1 MKCNHCGKEIS
12 NDSNFCEFCGKK
24 VKKKMPVWAA
34 LLIVLGCVVVL
45 GLGVVTGLLISGNS
59 DSKEKP
65 APEPVVDT
73 LVEALPYEETMEA
86 PASVAEE
93 PTLAAQENGND
104 IGKKVTEPSTSQQT
118 TTSSTTKAKVVP
130 KGYVDLGL
138 PSGTLWKDR
147 NESGFYDY
155 DEAVRSFGNKLP
167 TWAQLEEL
175 KDACTWS
182 WTGSGYNVTGPNG
195 NKIYLPAAGCRDCDG
210 NVFDVGAYDGYYGS
224 STPSDSESVWCL
236 FFYSSGVSMYYGR
249 RCSGRSVRL
258 VQD

>member
-1 MKCNHCGKEIS
+1 MKCNHCGKEIP

-24 VKKKMPVWAA
+24 VKKKMPVWAV

-65 APEPVVDT
+65 APV
-73 LVEALPYEETMEA
+73 YEETMEA

-104 IGKKVTEPSTSQQT
+104 IGKPVPEPSTSQQT

-130 KGYVDLGL
+130 QGYVDLGL

-155 DEAVRSFGNKLP
+155 DEAVRSFGSRLP
-167 TWAQLEEL
+167 TKAQLEEL
-175 KDACTWS
+175 KNKCKWTWS
-182 WTGSGYNVTGPNG
+182 ESKEGYYVKGPNG
-195 NKIYLPAAGCRDCDG
+195 NSIFLPAAGNRYCDG
-210 NVFDVGAYDGYYGS
+210 SESYVAAHGNYWS
-224 STPSDSESVWCL
+224 STPYGSESAWYL
-236 FFYSSGVSMYYGR
+236 GFYSSEVRMCNYY
-249 RCSGRSVRL
+249 RCNGQSVRL